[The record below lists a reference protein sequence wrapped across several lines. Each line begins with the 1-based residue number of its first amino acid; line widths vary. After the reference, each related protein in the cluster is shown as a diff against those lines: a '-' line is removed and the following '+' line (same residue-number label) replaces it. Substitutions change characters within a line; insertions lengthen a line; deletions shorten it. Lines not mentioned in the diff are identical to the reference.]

1 MPAPMPKPGSR
12 GFALAASLFAL
23 VLMAALI
30 AGVFFAARQ
39 EMRLGENVQSAERA
53 FDAAEAG
60 LHSAL
65 ARWDPGAYDG
75 LPAGGSAGFS
85 GALPLGTG
93 SFSGSVLR
101 LNRRLF
107 LVQST
112 GQDPGGVS
120 RRTLAG
126 LVRLVPA
133 PLAFGAAISVTGQV
147 EANGGILVLGEDR
160 PPPGRDCPSA
170 GAAVAGVAIRYAT
183 GLILHGCAD
192 SSCIRGDPPVRLVPT
207 LGDSASHPADGLAWT
222 GLTAMATKVYD
233 AEGVPTT
240 NPSPAGTATTCD
252 TSARDNW
259 GETAV
264 PPAVAGC
271 AHYYPIIYA
280 RGDLRIT
287 GGSGQGILLVGGDL
301 EVEGGFAFYGP
312 VMVRGKLTVQGAGGR
327 FAGAVEA
334 ASASLL
340 PGGAG
345 TVQLAFSRC
354 AVDNALLS
362 AAPASRLA
370 ERSWAELF

>member
-1 MPAPMPKPGSR
+1 MPRPGSR

-23 VLMAALI
+23 VLIAALI
-30 AGVFFAARQ
+30 AGIFFAARQ

-75 LPAGGSAGFS
+75 LSPGGSAGFS

-93 SFSGSVLR
+93 SFAGRVLR

-107 LVQST
+107 LIEST
-112 GQDPGGVS
+112 GQDPGGLS

-133 PLAFGAAISVTGQV
+133 PLAFGAAISVTGQF
-147 EANGGILVLGEDR
+147 EANGSILILGDDR

-170 GAAVAGVAIRYAT
+170 GTAVAGVAIGDAA

-192 SSCIRGDPPVRLVPT
+192 SACIHGDPPVRLVPA
-207 LGDSASHPADGLAWT
+207 LGDSASHPADGAAWAA
-222 GLTAMATKVYD
+222 LVAMASKVYD
-233 AEGVPTT
+233 GEGVLTT
-240 NPSPAGTATTCD
+240 NPSPVGTATTCD
-252 TSARDNW
+252 MSARDNW
-259 GETAV
+259 GEAAV

-271 AHYYPIIYA
+271 AHFYPIVYA

-287 GGSGQGILLVGGDL
+287 GGSGQGILLVAGDL
-301 EVEGGFAFYGP
+301 EVEGGFSFNGP
-312 VMVRGKLTVQGAGGR
+312 VVVRGKLTVQGAGGR
-327 FAGAVEA
+327 FTGGVKA

-345 TVQLAFSRC
+345 TAELVFSRC

-370 ERSWAELF
+370 ERGWAELF